1 MFNVLITGVG
11 GQGVITLAEIIATA
25 ALLSGEDAKMTEVH
39 GLAQR
44 GGSLQCSIKIGKNI
58 KSPLVSN
65 GEVDLLISLEPLEAL
80 RVLNL
85 LAPTATVVF
94 DTHKIIPI
102 SVYSDKTTY
111 PAVEEIEKTLRAIT
125 QNIFLTNGTD
135 KVQELTGNV
144 MALNIFMLGFA
155 FYKKTLPT
163 ELTEEILL
171 QSIKQTIGEKHFE
184 TNQKIFKA
192 AALG

>member
-1 MFNVLITGVG
+1 MFNILITGVG

-25 ALLSGEDAKMTEVH
+25 ALLSSTDAKMAEVH

-44 GGSLQCSIKIGKNI
+44 GGSLQCSVRIGKNI
-58 KSPLVSN
+58 KSPLLGN

-80 RVLNL
+80 RVLTL
-85 LAPTATVVF
+85 LKPTATVVF

-102 SVYSDKTTY
+102 SVYSDKTIY
-111 PAVEEIEKTLRAIT
+111 PSIEDIEKTLRSTIKNVF
-125 QNIFLTNGTD
+125 QINGTD
-135 KVQELTGNV
+135 KVQELTGSV

-184 TNQKIFKA
+184 TNQKIFQSAK
-192 AALG
+192 